1 MKIATNL
8 LKNFINPVPENLY
21 ELTNQYITEVES
33 YQKWITA
40 TGIVTG
46 KVLTCEDHENSDHL
60 HVTTVDLGNGLIEQI
75 VCGAKN
81 VAQGQYVI
89 VATPGAILPGNF
101 EIKRSKIRGVES
113 NGMICSLRELG
124 LEDKYIADQFKD
136 GIYHFSHEVPLGVD
150 PRPYIGLDQDT
161 IELSLTPNR
170 SDLLSVLGFAH
181 DLGAVLEHKVS
192 FEEKPVVESN
202 ELNPVVVKLD
212 TEDCTKYYARHVSH
226 VVVTES
232 PEWLRGILIASGIR
246 PINNVVDVTNYVLLE
261 LGTPLHA
268 FDATKLR
275 TNKIVVRN
283 AKEGEEIVTLD
294 DVKRTLTKDDILI
307 TNGEVPICLA
317 GVMGLANTAVDF
329 NTTEVIFEAASFDK
343 NKIRQTSKRLD
354 LRSDSSLRFERGIDE
369 TRLRLAINRAAQ
381 LLQEI
386 SGATVSKE
394 ITFVGS
400 AFNRPTRIELKLD
413 KVNKTL
419 GLSLTQ
425 TELYGLLKRLNIMH
439 VSNDVYLV
447 PTYRDD
453 LKIAADLIEEVA
465 RIYGY
470 NNIPTTMPTQTG
482 QGRYTFKQKNI
493 IELRKQLRALG
504 FNEVINY
511 SLVKEETVNLFSL
524 KSSDVIKLL
533 HPMSDDRKVM
543 RHSLING
550 LLENVIYHES
560 RQFENLKFFEI
571 GRKYFHNEEPTYLG
585 MILTGEFI
593 EKNFQK
599 KSLGSDFFLLK
610 GIVEKLF
617 NYYEIT
623 PSFEKTSDIEGFHP
637 GIQAKITYQ
646 KQTLG
651 YIGKVHPKLENEA
664 VAVEFNLDL
673 LFKLVEKQQNF
684 KTISK
689 YPAITRDIAF
699 VVDKTI
705 ETSKIEALIVQ
716 TAKKFLTEIKLFDV
730 YMDEKIGLDKKSLAY
745 TMTFNSVEKT
755 LETQDIDKI
764 VKSIFNR
771 LQFEFKAEIRGW
783 WIDTQNKIFVLCV
796 FLFIAIY

>member
-33 YQKWITA
+33 YQTWVSAK
-40 TGIVTG
+40 GIVTG
-46 KVLTCEDHENSDHL
+46 KVLTCVDHENSDHL
-60 HVTTVDLGNGLIEQI
+60 HVTTVDFGDGEVDQI

-81 VAQGQYVI
+81 VAAGQYVV
-89 VATPGAILPGNF
+89 VARPGAVLPGDF
-101 EIKRSKIRGVES
+101 VIKHSKIRGVES

-124 LEDKYIADQFKD
+124 IEDKYVSEKFKD
-136 GIYHFSHEVPLGVD
+136 GIYYFEQDVPLGVD
-150 PRPYIGLDQDT
+150 PRPYLGLDQDT

-170 SDLLSVLGFAH
+170 ADLLSVLGFAH
-181 DLGAVLEHKVS
+181 DLGAVLEHKVVY
-192 FEEKPVVESN
+192 EEKPVVESD

-212 TEDCTKYYARHVSH
+212 TDKCTKYYARHVSQ
-226 VVVTES
+226 VVVRES

-268 FDATKLR
+268 FDAKKLR

-283 AKEGEEIVTLD
+283 AKEGEEIITLD
-294 DVKRTLTKDDILI
+294 DVKRSLTQDDILI

-317 GVMGLANTAVDF
+317 GVMGLSNTAVDF
-329 NTTEVIFEAASFDK
+329 QTTEVIFEAASFDK
-343 NKIRQTSKRLD
+343 NSIRRTSKRLD

-369 TRLRLAINRAAQ
+369 TRLRLAINRAAS

-386 SGATVSKE
+386 TMATVSKE
-394 ITFVGS
+394 ITFVGT
-400 AFNRPTRIELKLD
+400 AFQRPTRIELTLER
-413 KVNKTL
+413 VNKTL
-419 GLSLTQ
+419 GINLKQ
-425 TELYGLLKRLNIMH
+425 EELYGLLKRLNIMH
-439 VSNDVYLV
+439 VSNQVYLI

-453 LKIAADLIEEVA
+453 LKIEADLIEEVA

-470 NNIPTTMPTQTG
+470 NNIPMTLPKEVTQG
-482 QGRYTFKQKNI
+482 KYTFKQKNI

-511 SLVKEETVNLFSL
+511 SLLPEESIHLFCP
-524 KSSDVIKLL
+524 KSEDIIKLL
-533 HPMSDDRKVM
+533 HPMSDDRKVL

-550 LLENVIYHES
+550 LYENVVYHES
-560 RQFENLKFFEI
+560 RQFDNLKFFEI

-585 MILTGEFI
+585 MILTGDYI
-593 EKNFQK
+593 ESNWQK
-599 KSLGSDFFLLK
+599 RPLGSDFFLLK
-610 GIVEKLF
+610 GMVEKLF
-617 NYYEIT
+617 SFYEIT
-623 PSFEKTSDIEGFHP
+623 PSFEKTTDIDGFHP

-651 YIGKVHPKLENEA
+651 YIGKLHPKLESDA

-673 LFKLVEKQQNF
+673 LFKLVEKQSNF

-699 VVDKTI
+699 VVDKHI

-716 TAKKFLTEIKLFDV
+716 TARKFLTDIKLFDV
-730 YMDEKIGLDKKSLAY
+730 YMDEKIGTDKKSLAY

-771 LQFEFKAEIRGW
+771 LQFEFKAEVRS
-783 WIDTQNKIFVLCV
+783 
-796 FLFIAIY
+796 